1 MMLTFLPT
9 PTYKNVRKE
18 ISQKRETY
26 RDTRRDEKSTRE
38 TRSTKLSRNREILE
52 TRRDEQQHY
61 SGHGSMECPKHCTD
75 LIQDINLKPIRYH
88 PTRNVSMLY
97 VNFPKYV
104 KEITIRSDYESLEL
118 FAEIGGYVGL
128 FMGVSIVQIKSILKF
143 FISKINLKNH

>member
-61 SGHGSMECPKHCTD
+61 K
-75 LIQDINLKPIRYH
+75 KA
-88 PTRNVSMLY
+88 
-97 VNFPKYV
+97 K
-104 KEITIRSDYESLEL
+104 
-118 FAEIGGYVGL
+118 
-128 FMGVSIVQIKSILKF
+128 
-143 FISKINLKNH
+143 KIE